1 MTAVRR
7 CTDLSSLPSPAPLLS
22 RLSSA
27 ASRLLQMR
35 KYGSRKEDGG
45 RLRNGRSSSASR
57 PGFIDPS
64 SWKYFDSRAV
74 GIPAGAIPRNCMTVL
89 QMLKRKGFEA
99 YLVGGCVRDLLLKR
113 APKDFDVITTAS
125 LKQIKQHVFSR
136 CFIVGKR
143 FPICLVR
150 WRGSL
155 FEVSSFKTNTTQ
167 VKGNENV
174 NCSEETDGHDE
185 GDILRWK
192 DSLRRDFT
200 VNSLFFNPFNYR
212 VYDYV
217 NGVKDLRKNKVCT
230 VIPAHVSFKEDPA
243 RILRGLRVAARL
255 GFQFSSETSSAIRD
269 LSPSII
275 DIDKTR
281 LAMEMKYMLSY
292 GAAESSIR
300 LLRKY
305 GLLDILLPFQ
315 AAYLSDQLKGK
326 SSDRGLMLMNL
337 LANLDKFFSAD
348 RPCHC
353 SLWLALLA
361 FHNALVNSPQD
372 AQVIKAFAAL
382 MHFGTWDSAIEFLN
396 EDVGAPVT
404 YVPEAFGCSG
414 AKVDNLMERT
424 SHLVSLVKSSVD
436 TLTCLNTLKQSVVRY
451 PGASQFSGL
460 VFVSAREKGRV
471 LGIFNGLDSD
481 LTSYDK
487 RRGSHGIDYK
497 LLEDGVTAEVR
508 FVLGKVIMDTMSAES
523 PCASTD
529 DAAALPRAAADVT
542 DADHRPLSMLFRSG
556 ESE

>member
-125 LKQIKQHVFSR
+125 LKQ
-136 CFIVGKR
+136 
-143 FPICLVR
+143 
-150 WRGSL
+150 
-155 FEVSSFKTNTTQ
+155 VSSFKTNTTQ

-185 GDILRWK
+185 GDILLWK

-255 GFQFSSETSSAIRD
+255 GFQFSSETSTAIRD

-404 YVPEAFGCSG
+404 YVPEAFGRSG

>member
-27 ASRLLQMR
+27 ASRLLQTR
-35 KYGSRKEDGG
+35 KYGSRKEGG
-45 RLRNGRSSSASR
+45 GGLRNGRSSSASR

-64 SWKYFDSRAV
+64 SWKHFDSRAV
-74 GIPAGAIPRNCMTVL
+74 GIPAGALPRNCMSVL

-125 LKQIKQHVFSR
+125 LK
-136 CFIVGKR
+136 
-143 FPICLVR
+143 
-150 WRGSL
+150 
-155 FEVSSFKTNTTQ
+155 EVSSFKTNSTQ

-212 VYDYV
+212 VFDYV
-217 NGVKDLRKNKVCT
+217 NGVKDLRKN
-230 VIPAHVSFKEDPA
+230 
-243 RILRGLRVAARL
+243 
-255 GFQFSSETSSAIRD
+255 
-269 LSPSII
+269 
-275 DIDKTR
+275 KTR

-305 GLLDILLPFQ
+305 GLLDILLPLQ

-396 EDVGAPVT
+396 EDIGAPVT
-404 YVPEAFGCSG
+404 YVPEAFGPSG

-424 SHLVSLVKSSVD
+424 SHLASLVKSSVD

-460 VFVSAREKGRV
+460 VFVSVREKGRV

-481 LTSYDK
+481 LTSYDE
-487 RRGSHGIDYK
+487 RRGMHGIDYK

-529 DAAALPRAAADVT
+529 DAAALPRPAADVT
-542 DADHRPLSMLFRSG
+542 DADHRPLSTLFRSG
-556 ESE
+556 KSD

>member
-125 LKQIKQHVFSR
+125 LKQ
-136 CFIVGKR
+136 
-143 FPICLVR
+143 
-150 WRGSL
+150 
-155 FEVSSFKTNTTQ
+155 VSSFKTNTTQ

-217 NGVKDLRKNKVCT
+217 NGVKDLRKN
-230 VIPAHVSFKEDPA
+230 
-243 RILRGLRVAARL
+243 
-255 GFQFSSETSSAIRD
+255 
-269 LSPSII
+269 
-275 DIDKTR
+275 KTR

-382 MHFGTWDSAIEFLN
+382 MHFGTWDIAIEFLN

-404 YVPEAFGCSG
+404 YVPEAFGRSG

-424 SHLVSLVKSSVD
+424 SHLASLVKSSVD

>member
-125 LKQIKQHVFSR
+125 LKQ
-136 CFIVGKR
+136 
-143 FPICLVR
+143 
-150 WRGSL
+150 
-155 FEVSSFKTNTTQ
+155 VSSFKTNTTQ

-217 NGVKDLRKNKVCT
+217 NGVKDLRKN
-230 VIPAHVSFKEDPA
+230 
-243 RILRGLRVAARL
+243 
-255 GFQFSSETSSAIRD
+255 
-269 LSPSII
+269 
-275 DIDKTR
+275 KTR